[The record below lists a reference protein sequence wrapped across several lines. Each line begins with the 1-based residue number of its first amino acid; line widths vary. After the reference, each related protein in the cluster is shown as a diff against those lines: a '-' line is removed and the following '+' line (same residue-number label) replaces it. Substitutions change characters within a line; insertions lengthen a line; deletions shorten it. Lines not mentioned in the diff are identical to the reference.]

1 MNVEAIKVWA
11 QLIASIGVIV
21 SLFYV
26 AAQIRLT
33 HHIPGESYMG
43 LCQ

>member
-1 MNVEAIKVWA
+1 MNVESINVWA

-26 AAQIRLT
+26 AAQVPAKHALFTRDCGRF
-33 HHIPGESYMG
+33 P
-43 LCQ
+43 C